1 MGSETVY
8 VVGSDPDVLD
18 KREPTGCLRRLGV
31 GLVVAGG
38 GWLALMLEAHE
49 AGRLGGGAGFLVAGG
64 ALALVAG
71 AFCLLVRGGTF
82 LDRRRRVQVSWWSV
96 LGLGRRRET
105 SFAGTERVEVEKDS
119 GDSDSPTTYPA
130 RLVGPE
136 GVEPLRLDAPTDYQQ
151 ARRAAEAVARFLTLP
166 LHDRSAGEV
175 VVRQPAEL
183 DEPLR
188 SRIRRTGGPP
198 ELPAAPVAP
207 RAQVEQT
214 HEGLRVE
221 IVGAGPSAAAWLPV
235 GCAVLFAAFVGLTFW
250 SGATRSP
257 RPLVIAVGVF
267 VAVPILAALG
277 TAVRHVLQRTVVV
290 AGRLGLRVEQAFL
303 LGRKVIEIPA
313 DELEELVLLRPDAPP
328 MPEGAASADEWR
340 WSLEH
345 GRMPDGREASKV
357 VRWAWRLAGSQ
368 GITAR
373 SDRVS
378 VTFGAG
384 LPPEELAYL
393 HALLLRE
400 LA

>member
-1 MGSETVY
+1 MGSETVF
-8 VVGSDPDVLD
+8 VVSSDRDVLD
-18 KREPTGCLRRLGV
+18 KREPTGCLRRLGI

-38 GWLALMLEAHE
+38 GWLVLLLKAHE
-49 AGRLGGGAGFLVAGG
+49 ADRLAGAGCLVAAGV
-64 ALALVAG
+64 LALVAG
-71 AFCLLVRGGTF
+71 AFCLLVRGGTH

-96 LGLGRRRET
+96 LGLGRRKET
-105 SFAGTERVEVEKDS
+105 SFAGSDRVEIEKDS

-130 RLVGPE
+130 RLAGPE
-136 GVEPLRLDAPTDYQQ
+136 GVEPLPLDAPTDYQQ
-151 ARRAAEAVARFLTLP
+151 ARRAAEAVARFLSLP

-188 SRIRRTGGPP
+188 SRLRRTGGPP
-198 ELPAAPVAP
+198 HLPPAPTAP
-207 RAQVEQT
+207 KARVEQT

-221 IVGAGPSAAAWLPV
+221 LAGAGPSAAAWLPV

-250 SGATRSP
+250 GGLTRSP
-257 RPLVIAVGVF
+257 KPFAVAVGIF
-267 VAVPILAALG
+267 IALPILAALG
-277 TAVRHVLQRTVVV
+277 TAVRNVLQRTVVV
-290 AGRLGLRVEQAFL
+290 SGHMGLRVEQVFL
-303 LGRKVIEIPA
+303 LGRKVLEIPA

-328 MPEGAASADEWR
+328 LPEGAASAEQWR

-345 GRMPDGREASKV
+345 GRMPDGREAPRAL
-357 VRWAWRLAGSQ
+357 RWAWRLGGSQ
-368 GITAR
+368 GIAAR

-378 VTFGAG
+378 LTFGAG

>member
-1 MGSETVY
+1 MGSETVF
-8 VVGSDPDVLD
+8 VVGSDRDVLD

-38 GWLALMLEAHE
+38 GWLVLVLKAHE
-49 AGRLGGGAGFLVAGG
+49 AGRLAGGAGCLVAAG
-64 ALALVAG
+64 ALALLAG
-71 AFCLLVRGGTF
+71 AFCLLVRGGIH
-82 LDRRRRVQVSWWSV
+82 LDRRRRVEVSWWSV
-96 LGLGRRRET
+96 LGLGRRKET
-105 SFAGTERVEVEKDS
+105 SFAGCDRVEIEKDS

-130 RLVGPE
+130 RLAGPD
-136 GVEPLRLDAPTDYQQ
+136 GVEPLTLDAPTDYQR
-151 ARRAAEAVARFLTLP
+151 ARRAAEAVARFLSLP
-166 LHDRSAGEV
+166 LHDCSAGDV

-188 SRIRRTGGPP
+188 SRLRRTGGPP
-198 ELPAAPVAP
+198 HLPPAPPAP
-207 RAQVEQT
+207 KARVEQT

-221 IVGAGPSAAAWLPV
+221 VVGAGPSATAWLPV
-235 GCAVLFAAFVGLTFW
+235 GCAVLFAALVGVAFW
-250 SGATRSP
+250 SGTIRSP
-257 RPLVIAVGVF
+257 RPFAIAVGVF
-267 VAVPILAALG
+267 VALPILAALG
-277 TAVRHVLQRTVVV
+277 AAARHLLQRTVVV
-290 AGRLGLRVEQAFL
+290 AGRLGLRVEQASL
-303 LGRKVIEIPA
+303 LGRTVIEIPA
-313 DELEELVLLRPDAPP
+313 DELEELVIVRPDAPP
-328 MPEGAASADEWR
+328 LPEGAASAEQWR

-345 GRMPDGREASKV
+345 GRMPDGRKASKI

-368 GITAR
+368 GIVAR

>member
-1 MGSETVY
+1 MGSETVF
-8 VVGSDPDVLD
+8 VVSSDRDILD

-31 GLVVAGG
+31 GLVVLGG
-38 GWLALMLEAHE
+38 GWLALMLKAHE
-49 AGRLGGGAGFLVAGG
+49 AGRLAGGAGCLVAAGG
-64 ALALVAG
+64 LALLAG
-71 AFCLLVRGGTF
+71 AFCLLVRGGTH

-96 LGLGRRRET
+96 LGLGRRKET
-105 SFAGTERVEVEKDS
+105 PFAGCDRVEIEKDS
-119 GDSDSPTTYPA
+119 GDSDSPTTFPA
-130 RLVGPE
+130 RLAGPE
-136 GVEPLRLDAPTDYQQ
+136 GVEPLRLDAPTDYQP
-151 ARRAAEAVARFLTLP
+151 ARRAAEAVARFLSLP

-188 SRIRRTGGPP
+188 ARIRRTGGPP
-198 ELPAAPVAP
+198 GLPQPPASPKA
-207 RAQVEQT
+207 RTEQT

-345 GRMPDGREASKV
+345 GRMPDGREAPRV
-357 VRWAWRLAGSQ
+357 ARWAWRLAGSQ
-368 GITAR
+368 GIAAR